1 MSADAVDGSEKP
13 HGSDDSVKEQSKTKE
28 EEGDEEEWE
37 SFEEEYTLLAEVDG
51 LDAALMQ
58 HDLSYTLVVC
68 ALRCFKHAL
77 LFVQS
82 SNGVFVCRAQR
93 LISPCCALERS
104 STRATM
110 LTPLAPT
117 CSLTRTRRA
126 KGQAARDQVFRSV
139 SLDRAPSVSFSS
151 VSRSSHVRHQSP
163 PSDVLHDETCID

>member
-28 EEGDEEEWE
+28 EEEDEEWE

-93 LISPCCALERS
+93 LISLCCASERS

-117 CSLTRTRRA
+117 CSLTRMRRA

-151 VSRSSHVRHQSP
+151 VSRSSHARHQSL
-163 PSDVLHDETCID
+163 PSDVLHDEMCME